1 MLEMKS
7 LAEETVRLGR
17 PAEEAALDHLLL
29 EVLEAGR
36 EPVMTAAC
44 AEICGVRETLIKRT
58 KQRENPKA
66 GRKGK
71 KRKST
76 GGKAK
81 KRSGE
86 TSK

>member
-7 LAEETVRLGR
+7 LVEETVRLGR

-58 KQRENPKA
+58 KQRETPKS
-66 GRKGK
+66 RKGN

-86 TSK
+86 SSK

>member
-1 MLEMKS
+1 MLEMKA

-17 PAEEAALDHLLL
+17 PAEEAALDHLVL

-36 EPVMTAAC
+36 EPVMAAAC
-44 AEICGVRETLIKRT
+44 AEICEARETAMKRK
-58 KQRENPKA
+58 KQRETSKP
-66 GRKGK
+66 RKGK
-71 KRKST
+71 KGKST

-81 KRSGE
+81 KRSGK